1 MKKHLIFSLSLL
13 LLVCC
18 KEKSMNSDTKW
29 KAPKAKTIP
38 HKITTHGHTRLDP
51 YYWMNDRENPEV
63 IDYLNQENDY
73 LKKVLQHTESLQ
85 STLFE
90 EMKSRIKED
99 DESVPYKLNGYW
111 YKVRFEKGKEYPIYI
126 RFKDSLHNQEEI
138 MFNANEMAEGHDFFN
153 LGGIKISE
161 DNRLAAFSTDTIGRR
176 IYTLQFKNLDTGAIL
191 PDTIENTTGSA
202 TWAADNKTIFYT
214 RKDDALRPFQI
225 YKHVLGTNPSE
236 DTLIFHEKDE
246 TYNVGVHKTK
256 SREYIM
262 ISSHNTVSDE
272 YRFIK
277 ANEPDAKFITIQSRE
292 RNLEYSVEH
301 YKDYF
306 YIITNKDEA
315 INFKVMKTEIE
326 KPSKEN
332 WEDVIPHRKEA
343 YIEDIE
349 IYSNY
354 LVVEERSNGLVK
366 FNIKKWD
373 NSEDYYMDFP
383 EETYSAYIGFN
394 PDFNSS
400 TLRYVYNSMTT
411 PSSVIEYDLVDKS
424 KKVLKEQEV
433 PDPDFNKENY
443 VSERVWATARNGKKI
458 AISIV
463 RKKDTELG
471 KDTPLLLYAYGSY
484 GNTVDPYFSVV
495 RLSLLDRGFVYAIAH
510 IRGGQ
515 YLGREWYEDGKML
528 KKMNTFTDFIAC
540 GEHLVTENYTS
551 SRHLYAMGGSA
562 GGLLMGTVINLN
574 PDLFHGVVAQVPFV
588 DVVTAMLD
596 ETIPLTTGEFDE
608 WGNPK
613 NKEYYDYMLQYSPY
627 DNVEKKAYPH
637 LLVTS
642 GLHDSQV
649 QYWEPTKWIAKLRS
663 LKAGQNILLLHTNMD
678 AGHGGASGRFE
689 RLKEVALE
697 YAFLL
702 NLEHVNK

>member
-588 DVVTAMLD
+588 DVVTTMLD